1 MRNEI
6 KERVIRNVVKHVEN
20 DDESVLYHCLT
31 MFESEKR
38 FFMKREAK
46 YFLGNFNSITNNK
59 VFIYIYIHIYS
70 RCTGHFAL
78 SLIIYCV
85 YFKGK
90 SLLANNNDL
99 NQF

>member
-6 KERVIRNVVKHVEN
+6 KERVIRNVVKHVESG
-20 DDESVLYHCLT
+20 DESVSYHCLT

-46 YFLGNFNSITNNK
+46 YFLGNFNSIANNK
-59 VFIYIYIHIYS
+59 VFIYIYIYS

-78 SLIIYCV
+78 SLIMYCV
-85 YFKGK
+85 YFKGE
-90 SLLANNNDL
+90 SFLANSNDL

>member
-1 MRNEI
+1 M
-6 KERVIRNVVKHVEN
+6 
-20 DDESVLYHCLT
+20 

-59 VFIYIYIHIYS
+59 VFIYIYTYINIYS
-70 RCTGHFAL
+70 RCTDHFAL
-78 SLIIYCV
+78 SLIMYCV
-85 YFKGK
+85 YFKDK